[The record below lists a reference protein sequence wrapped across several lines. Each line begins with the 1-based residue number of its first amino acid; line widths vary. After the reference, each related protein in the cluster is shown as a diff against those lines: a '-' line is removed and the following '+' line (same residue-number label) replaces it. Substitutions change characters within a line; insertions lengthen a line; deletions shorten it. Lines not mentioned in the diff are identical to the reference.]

1 MSEGTGKEKSAG
13 ARVFVFSPLKG
24 HHGAE
29 EGDVCC
35 VGPAVKINQVPAGI
49 FTLLS

>member
-1 MSEGTGKEKSAG
+1 MAEGTRKEKSEG

-24 HHGAE
+24 HHGAKE
-29 EGDVCC
+29 DDVCC
-35 VGPAVKINQVPAGI
+35 MVPAVKLNQVPAGI